1 MLIKNARIGAE
12 SVDLRIGPTVRAIAP
27 QLEPTPD
34 ESVLDAR
41 GGELLPGLHDHH
53 MHLFAAAAAHES
65 VDCNVGAGTRS
76 QCRELLAARLQQAS
90 GGDWIRG
97 VDYQEQQVG
106 ELDRWRLDE
115 LCPSRPVRIQHR
127 SGKVWVCNSL
137 ALQELGFKDSDRID
151 GLETD
156 GRGALTGRIVRNDSL
171 LAERMRRA
179 KAHKPPD
186 IAAYSRLLASHGIV
200 GITDTSASN
209 RLATLADFQRLSAN
223 GDLLQQVTLMG
234 GDDLDSGYLKILLDE
249 DGLPDLAEL
258 VRRINRTRH
267 KGRNVAFHCVTHLEL
282 VFALAALAEA
292 VPCEQGFDRIEHG
305 AVVDD
310 EMARRLADLG
320 LPVITQ
326 PGFLFSKGDQYLA
339 DLTGAELGNLY
350 RFAGLQRHGVCVAAS
365 SDAPYGP
372 VNPWQIIASAATR
385 RTRSGAMLGEDEQ
398 VTAEE
403 ALRGYLTP
411 SNRLNRN
418 VSFAQTRGIK
428 VGMPAD
434 LCILRGEW
442 SERRGE
448 AGEIEVR
455 ATLIGGSVVFDSEQ
469 DR

>member
-1 MLIKNARIGAE
+1 MLIKNARIDDHW
-12 SVDLRIGPTVRAIAP
+12 VDLRIDLTVQAIGP
-27 QLEPTPD
+27 QLETMPD
-34 ESVLDAR
+34 ETMLDAR
-41 GGELLPGLHDHH
+41 GGELLPGLYDHH

-65 VDCNVGAGTRS
+65 VDCNVGAGTLS
-76 QCRELLAARLQQAS
+76 ECQDLLATRLQQAS

-115 LCPSRPVRIQHR
+115 LCSTRPVRIQHR

-137 ALQELGFKDSDRID
+137 ALQELGFKDGDRID
-151 GLETD
+151 GLEVD
-156 GRGALTGRIVRNDSL
+156 RRGALTGRIVRNDSL

-179 KAHKPPD
+179 KANKPPD
-186 IAAYSRLLASHGIV
+186 IAAYSRLLASYGIV

-209 RLATLADFQRLSAN
+209 TLDTRADFQSLSAS
-223 GDLLQQVTLMG
+223 GDLLQRTVLMG
-234 GDDLDSGYLKILLDE
+234 GDNFDGGYLKILLDE
-249 DGLPDLAEL
+249 DSLPDLAGL
-258 VRRINRTRH
+258 VRRINCARD

-282 VFALAALAEA
+282 VFALAVLAEA
-292 VPCEQGFDRIEHG
+292 LPCEQGFDRIEHG

-326 PGFLFSKGDQYLA
+326 PGFLFSKGDQYFA

-350 RFAGLQRHGVCVAAS
+350 RFAGLLRQGVCVVAS

-372 VNPWQIIASAATR
+372 VDPWRVIATATTR
-385 RTRSGAMLGEDEQ
+385 RTRSGAMLGGDER

-411 SNRLNRN
+411 GNRLNEN
-418 VSFAQTRGIK
+418 LSFAQARAIK

-434 LCILRGEW
+434 LCILQSEW
-442 SERRGE
+442 SQRRAE
-448 AGEIEVR
+448 AGTLDVR
-455 ATLIGGSVVFDSEQ
+455 ATLIGGSAVFDSAQ
-469 DR
+469 GG